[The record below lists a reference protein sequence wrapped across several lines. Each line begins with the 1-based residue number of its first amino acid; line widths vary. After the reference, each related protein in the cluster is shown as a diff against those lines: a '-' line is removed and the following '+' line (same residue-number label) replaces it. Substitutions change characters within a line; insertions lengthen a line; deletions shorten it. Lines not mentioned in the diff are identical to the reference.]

1 MADNISFIS
10 TKSGQHSKQKRLRA
24 HVDYDEMTVIY
35 GRISLAVPIGF
46 KACLENVTRE
56 VLREQPKDIPA
67 FLACYFNQLN
77 ENQKKGISANN
88 LVTERIVEVKAFE
101 EQGVQ
106 KEEEKV
112 ETQEAGNLTDDCQVS
127 NVQSQTEMPA
137 PVPVAADDNQLSFEQ
152 QQEIEHEGDENQ
164 QNQENEDEQQIGE
177 VTEEVKA
184 VCLEDI
190 LKQEEYKQNEN
201 AMSLEEQEKIDHQE
215 ETTAA
220 AEEEE
225 NSEPSAENEAEQN
238 EPPKPVCLEQLLK
251 EKEQSQIIEENPNP
265 KKIESAPSTNQ
276 PPKTDSNENQAKAT
290 QSEPAVLNNSA
301 SEVPSHI
308 SLDALPDNIKLVE
321 AIVKT
326 SVTELAEEENA
337 DKEDEVQEQEEQEQE
352 EQKQE
357 EVQEQEEQEQEEPVE
372 NTTEQKIDPAQEEAV
387 DDKNGD
393 IEA

>member
-1 MADNISFIS
+1 M
-10 TKSGQHSKQKRLRA
+10 G
-24 HVDYDEMTVIY
+24 
-35 GRISLAVPIGF
+35 
-46 KACLENVTRE
+46 
-56 VLREQPKDIPA
+56 
-67 FLACYFNQLN
+67 
-77 ENQKKGISANN
+77 
-88 LVTERIVEVKAFE
+88 
-101 EQGVQ
+101 
-106 KEEEKV
+106 
-112 ETQEAGNLTDDCQVS
+112 
-127 NVQSQTEMPA
+127 
-137 PVPVAADDNQLSFEQ
+137 
-152 QQEIEHEGDENQ
+152 
-164 QNQENEDEQQIGE
+164 NEDEQQMGE

-225 NSEPSAENEAEQN
+225 NSEPSAENEAETEQN

-337 DKEDEVQEQEEQEQE
+337 D
-352 EQKQE
+352 
-357 EVQEQEEQEQEEPVE
+357 
-372 NTTEQKIDPAQEEAV
+372 
-387 DDKNGD
+387 
-393 IEA
+393 

>member
-24 HVDYDEMTVIY
+24 HVDYDEMTVKY
-35 GRISLAVPIGF
+35 GRISLGVPIGF

-137 PVPVAADDNQLSFEQ
+137 PVPTADDNQLSFEQ

-164 QNQENEDEQQIGE
+164 QENEEDEQKIE
-177 VTEEVKA
+177 DATEEVKA

-225 NSEPSAENEAEQN
+225 NSDPSAENEAETEQN
-238 EPPKPVCLEQLLK
+238 QPPKPVCLEQLLK
-251 EKEQSQIIEENPNP
+251 EKEQSQIIEENSNP

-276 PPKTDSNENQAKAT
+276 PEAKTDSNDNQAKAT

-337 DKEDEVQEQEEQEQE
+337 EEEGEVQEQEQEEQEQE

-357 EVQEQEEQEQEEPVE
+357 EPVE
-372 NTTEQKIDPAQEEAV
+372 NTTEQKINPVQEEAV